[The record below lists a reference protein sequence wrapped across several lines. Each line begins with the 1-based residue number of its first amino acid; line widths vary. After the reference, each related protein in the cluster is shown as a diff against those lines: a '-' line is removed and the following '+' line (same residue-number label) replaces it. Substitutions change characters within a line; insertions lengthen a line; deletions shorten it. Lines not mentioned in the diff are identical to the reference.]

1 MTPGRWVPKR
11 TVRRGHESGFARLV
25 GIKLHIYCSIQ
36 PLFKV
41 RVRVPFEHNI
51 ARRRVEGI
59 PLALLGQLSR
69 VDYRYIKRF
78 LCKLFMEVVVFV
90 GLGQCST
97 VPHRP
102 PLLPARVPVASSPMI
117 REKKGGRKISE
128 IYMPAGTSI
137 GLLRGKRKKNQQ
149 QGKYLFALLLAANV
163 LPPRELDRCNY
174 YVEEASKPTLR
185 AAD

>member
-11 TVRRGHESGFARLV
+11 TVRGGHESGFARPV
-25 GIKLHIYCSIQ
+25 GIELHICCSVQ
-36 PLFKV
+36 PSFKV
-41 RVRVPFEHNI
+41 RVRVPFEHNV
-51 ARRRVEGI
+51 AERRVEGI

-78 LCKLFMEVVVFV
+78 LCKLFIEVIVFV
-90 GLGQCST
+90 SLGRCST

-102 PLLPARVPVASSPMI
+102 PPPPARVPVASSLMI
-117 REKKGGRKISE
+117 REKKGERKISE
-128 IYMPAGTSI
+128 IYMPAGTGT

-174 YVEEASKPTLR
+174 HVEEASKPTLR

>member
-11 TVRRGHESGFARLV
+11 TVRGGHESGFARLV
-25 GIKLHIYCSIQ
+25 SIELHICCSVQ
-36 PLFKV
+36 LSFKV
-41 RVRVPFEHNI
+41 RVRVPFEHNV
-51 ARRRVEGI
+51 AGRRVEGI

-90 GLGQCST
+90 GLGRCST

-102 PLLPARVPVASSPMI
+102 PPPPARVLVARYWRGCRVAGLSASSLMI
-117 REKKGGRKISE
+117 GEKKGGRKISE
-128 IYMPAGTSI
+128 IYMP
-137 GLLRGKRKKNQQ
+137 

-163 LPPRELDRCNY
+163 LLPREPDRCNY